1 MVDSKFAFERLKVW
15 QLSKEYVMT
24 SYDLLKQ
31 FPDYEKF
38 GLCNQIRRAVIS
50 IPSNIAEGSG
60 RMSIKEQ
67 LHFISIA
74 YGSLMEVYCQFS
86 ISKDLSYITDDEF
99 KIIKAQTTSISK
111 MLNALRAALED
122 KLPPHT
128 S

>member
-1 MVDSKFAFERLKVW
+1 MIDSKFAFERLKVW

-86 ISKDLSYITDDEF
+86 ISKDLSYINNDEF
-99 KIIKAQTTSISK
+99 NLIKTQTTSISN
-111 MLNALRAALED
+111 MLNALKTALEN
-122 KLPPHT
+122 KHRPTP
-128 S
+128 

>member
-50 IPSNIAEGSG
+50 IPSNIAEGSE

-111 MLNALRAALED
+111 MLNALKTALEN
-122 KLPPHT
+122 KHRPT
-128 S
+128 T

>member
-1 MVDSKFAFERLKVW
+1 MVDSKFAFERLNVW
-15 QLSKEYVMT
+15 QLSKEYVRT
-24 SYDLLKQ
+24 SYDLLKH
-31 FPDYEKF
+31 FPDYEKYA
-38 GLCNQIRRAVIS
+38 LCNQIRRAVIS

-60 RMSIKEQ
+60 RLSIKEQ

-86 ISKDLSYITDDEF
+86 ISKDLNYINEDEF
-99 KIIKAQTTSISK
+99 TIIKSQTISISK

>member
-86 ISKDLSYITDDEF
+86 ISKDLSFITDNEF

-111 MLNALRAALED
+111 MLNALKTALEN
-122 KLPPHT
+122 KHLPTP
-128 S
+128 